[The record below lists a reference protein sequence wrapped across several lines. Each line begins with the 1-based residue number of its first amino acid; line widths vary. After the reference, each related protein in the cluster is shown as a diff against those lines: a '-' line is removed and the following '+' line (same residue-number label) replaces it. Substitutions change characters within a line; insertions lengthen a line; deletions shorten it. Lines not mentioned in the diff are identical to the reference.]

1 MTTTVGSSAAQIL
14 RAFLSEHDLT
24 GRWRVTLRTVQRRV
38 ATAALEPVGLV
49 NRAPHFYREAVES
62 AERIHGWR
70 AYASPRHETRAWR
83 PFRVCIAHR
92 KGGVA
97 KTTTTY
103 YLGREL
109 VLLGKRVILRDL
121 DPQRTLSE
129 ALRALG
135 TPVDEFLNPE
145 RRVILDCIDA
155 LLPFLSDDQLL
166 ILRSTLYPG
175 TTESISAHLKRR
187 KRDLN
192 VAFCPERIVQGYGI
206 EELNRMPQI
215 VSGTTAAS
223 TMPPGDRFRRRR
235 VRARSG

>member
-14 RAFLSEHDLT
+14 TAFLSEHDLT

-135 TPVDEFLNPE
+135 TPVDEF
-145 RRVILDCIDA
+145 
-155 LLPFLSDDQLL
+155 
-166 ILRSTLYPG
+166 
-175 TTESISAHLKRR
+175 
-187 KRDLN
+187 
-192 VAFCPERIVQGYGI
+192 
-206 EELNRMPQI
+206 
-215 VSGTTAAS
+215 
-223 TMPPGDRFRRRR
+223 DRQP
-235 VRARSG
+235 